1 MRCHDREILVAVHGS
16 GRSRPRHNVPMQRKI
31 VIVSGAPGAGKT
43 TLATPLAAELG
54 FPRFAKD
61 AIKETLHD
69 ELGGPGEVTFEWSS
83 RLGAA
88 AMELL
93 WHLAADTPNCV
104 LEANFLPGH
113 PRQQQALAGLTA
125 DGGRLVEVYCSCPPD
140 LAARR
145 YDERDR
151 AGARHRVHVRNM
163 TPETRAA
170 YTGPLGLGPVVEV
183 DTSGPVDVAGVA
195 NRVRRHLTPAR

>member
-1 MRCHDREILVAVHGS
+1 MH
-16 GRSRPRHNVPMQRKI
+16 RKI

-43 TLATPLAAELG
+43 TLADPLAAALG

-61 AIKETLHD
+61 VIKETLHD
-69 ELGGPGEVTFEWSS
+69 VLGGPGEVTFEWSG

-93 WHLAADTPNCV
+93 WRLATDAPHCV

-113 PRQQQALAGLTA
+113 QHQQQALAALTA
-125 DGGRLVEVYCSCPPD
+125 HGGRLVEVYCSCPPD

-163 TPETRAA
+163 TSETRAA
-170 YTGPLGLGPVVEV
+170 YTGPLGLGTIVEV
-183 DTSGPVDVAGVA
+183 DTSGPVDVADVA
-195 NRVRRHLTPAR
+195 NRVRRHLAEAM